1 MLVRAPASSANLG
14 SGFDVLGLALDVPF
28 WIADEPLADLLA
40 MDDRHPAWEAHRQA
54 GGDGDLW
61 WRSPIPPGRGMGF
74 SGAARVA
81 GAMLALVGAGEDER
95 TARDGAF
102 EVASTLEG
110 HPDNAAASAYGG
122 VVAAAG
128 GRVVPVHDAF
138 DAVIVLWW
146 PDSSTSTR
154 KARAVLPA
162 AVPFGDAVVNVGRV
176 ALLVAAFAAGDR
188 EAMAVAVQDRLH
200 QDARLALSPGSG
212 EALDAMRAAGPIAAW
227 LGGSGPTVA
236 ALVDRDRAEQ
246 VAAALPPGHRR
257 VVEIDRVGATVDK
270 SDLLSRDSIS

>member
-162 AVPFGDAVVNVGRV
+162 AVPFGDAVFNVGRV

-188 EAMAVAVQDRLH
+188 DAMAVAVQDRLH

-257 VVEIDRVGATVDK
+257 VVEI
-270 SDLLSRDSIS
+270 